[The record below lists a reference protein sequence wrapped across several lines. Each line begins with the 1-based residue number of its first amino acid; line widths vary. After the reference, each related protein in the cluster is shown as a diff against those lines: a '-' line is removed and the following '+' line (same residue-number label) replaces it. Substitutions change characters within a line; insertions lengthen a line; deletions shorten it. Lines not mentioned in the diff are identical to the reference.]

1 MMMKKRKNM
10 KIKKMKLKI
19 TESELINM
27 VKMIIED
34 TDDLMSRMK
43 RRQGELSNLVQKQ
56 VEQETTDNFGDE
68 FEYADNLLSWALD
81 EFIDQP
87 GNEWLED
94 RRDELLDYA
103 KEEFG
108 DQLFDIYY
116 SETSEEEDDELD
128 ENITEQFNREQL
140 YRREDVIR
148 MLIGAPVELRRLIKK
163 LPSIDCE
170 NDRGEKTIC
179 TKIPETIHVY
189 LTGRY

>member
-1 MMMKKRKNM
+1 M
-10 KIKKMKLKI
+10 KIKL
-19 TESELINM
+19 TESELVNM

-56 VEQETTDNFGDE
+56 VEQETTDNFEDE
-68 FEYADNLLSWALD
+68 FEYADNILSWALG

-140 YRREDVIR
+140 YRKEDVVR
-148 MLIGAPVELRRLIKK
+148 MLMRAPVELRRLIKK

-170 NDRGEKTIC
+170 NDKGEKTIC

>member
-1 MMMKKRKNM
+1 M
-10 KIKKMKLKI
+10 KIKL

-56 VEQETTDNFGDE
+56 VEQETTDNFEDE
-68 FEYADNLLSWALD
+68 FEYADNILSWALG

-140 YRREDVIR
+140 YRKEDVVR
-148 MLIGAPVELRRLIKK
+148 MLMRAPVELRRLIKK

-170 NDRGEKTIC
+170 NDKGEKTIC

>member
-1 MMMKKRKNM
+1 M
-10 KIKKMKLKI
+10 KIKL

-34 TDDLMSRMK
+34 SDDLMSRMK

-68 FEYADNLLSWALD
+68 FEYADNILSWALD

-87 GNEWLED
+87 GNEWMED

-170 NDRGEKTIC
+170 NDKGEKTIC

>member
-1 MMMKKRKNM
+1 MKKRKNM

>member
-1 MMMKKRKNM
+1 M
-10 KIKKMKLKI
+10 KIKL
-19 TESELINM
+19 TESELINI

-34 TDDLMSRMK
+34 SDDLMSRMK

-56 VEQETTDNFGDE
+56 VEQETTDNFEDE
-68 FEYADNLLSWALD
+68 FEYADNILSWALG
-81 EFIDQP
+81 EFIEQP
-87 GNEWLED
+87 GNEWMED
-94 RRDELLDYA
+94 RRDDLLDYA

-116 SETSEEEDDELD
+116 SETSEEEDDDELD

>member
-1 MMMKKRKNM
+1 MKKKKNM
-10 KIKKMKLKI
+10 KIKKMKIKL
-19 TESELINM
+19 TESELVNM

-34 TDDLMSRMK
+34 SDDLMSRMK

-56 VEQETTDNFGDE
+56 VDQEDNNPDNFGDE
-68 FEYADNLLSWALD
+68 FEYADNILSWALD

-94 RRDELLDYA
+94 RRDDLLDYA

-108 DQLFDIYY
+108 DQLFDLYY
-116 SETSEEEDDELD
+116 SSTSEEEDDELG

-140 YRREDVIR
+140 YRREDIVR
-148 MLIGAPVELRRLIKK
+148 MLMEAPVELRRLIKK

>member
-1 MMMKKRKNM
+1 MKKKKNM
-10 KIKKMKLKI
+10 KIKKMKIKL
-19 TESELINM
+19 TESELVNM

-34 TDDLMSRMK
+34 SDDLMSRMK

-56 VEQETTDNFGDE
+56 VDQEDNNPDNFGDE
-68 FEYADNLLSWALD
+68 FEYADNILSWALD

-94 RRDELLDYA
+94 RRDDLLDYA

-108 DQLFDIYY
+108 DQLFDLYY
-116 SETSEEEDDELD
+116 SSTSEEEDDELG

-140 YRREDVIR
+140 YRREDVVR
-148 MLIGAPVELRRLIKK
+148 MLIGAPAELRRLIKK

>member
-1 MMMKKRKNM
+1 M
-10 KIKKMKLKI
+10 KIKL
-19 TESELINM
+19 TESELVNM
-27 VKMIIED
+27 VRMIIED
-34 TDDLMSRMK
+34 SDDLMSRMK
-43 RRQGELSNLVQKQ
+43 RRQGELSNVVQKQ
-56 VEQETTDNFGDE
+56 VDQEDNNPDSFSDE
-68 FEYADNLLSWALD
+68 FEYADNILSWALD

-94 RRDELLDYA
+94 RRDDLLDYA

-108 DQLFDIYY
+108 DQLFDLYY
-116 SETSEEEDDELD
+116 SATSEEEDDEFG

-140 YRREDVIR
+140 YRREDVVR
-148 MLIGAPVELRRLIKK
+148 MLMGAPAELRRLIKK

>member
-1 MMMKKRKNM
+1 M
-10 KIKKMKLKI
+10 KIKL
-19 TESELINM
+19 TESELINI

-34 TDDLMSRMK
+34 SDDLMSRMK

-56 VEQETTDNFGDE
+56 VEQETTDNFEDE
-68 FEYADNLLSWALD
+68 FEYADNILSWALD

-116 SETSEEEDDELD
+116 SETSEEDDDDDELD

-170 NDRGEKTIC
+170 NDKGEKTIC